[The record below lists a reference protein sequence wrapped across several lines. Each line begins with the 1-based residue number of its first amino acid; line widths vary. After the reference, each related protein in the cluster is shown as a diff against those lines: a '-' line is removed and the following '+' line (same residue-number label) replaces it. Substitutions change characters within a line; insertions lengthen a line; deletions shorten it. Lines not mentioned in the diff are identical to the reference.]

1 MRSFI
6 KTIASVVLLAGL
18 VLPCVADA
26 QSSLPP
32 CSQNKRGSW
41 TNCQGTLTF
50 PSGNKYVGEFRDN
63 KFSGWGTYAF
73 ASGNKYV
80 GEFKDD
86 KFSGQGTYFFTS
98 GNKYV
103 GEFKDDKF
111 NGQGTYIF
119 VNGKKYVGQFEGDK
133 FSGQGTYTFPS
144 GNKYVGEFR
153 DDKFNGQGT
162 FSFPNGERYVGQF
175 KDGNFDGQ
183 GTYTFPSGQKHVG
196 EYRNDQRNGQGTF
209 TFPDGRKYVGEFK
222 DGKYDGRGT
231 LYASDGSTK
240 QAGIWKNDEFV
251 QAIAPAPP
259 ASAALPP
266 SVAPSASSPLRRIAL
281 VIGNS
286 NYQNEAPLK
295 NPGNDVSLLAASLRK
310 AGFQSVIVKKDQ
322 TREQLISTIL
332 EFATQADSADWAMI
346 YYSGHGIE
354 YNGVNYMIP
363 VDARLKVDRDIDLET
378 VDVNRVTSALEGARK
393 LRLLILDS
401 CRSNP
406 FMGGMRRTVGS
417 RSIGRGLAPMEPDT
431 GTLVVYAAK
440 HGQEALDGA
449 GENSPFAEA
458 LAKRILTPNLDVRRL
473 FDLVRDD
480 VMDVTNR
487 KQQPFSYGSL
497 SGREDFYFVQR

>member
-1 MRSFI
+1 M
-6 KTIASVVLLAGL
+6 KTIASVVLLVGL
-18 VLPCVADA
+18 VLPPCVADA
-26 QSSLPP
+26 QSGLPLCP
-32 CSQNKRGSW
+32 QNKKVFW
-41 TNCQGTLTF
+41 TNCRGTLTF
-50 PSGNKYVGEFRDN
+50 TTGNR
-63 KFSGWGTYAF
+63 
-73 ASGNKYV
+73 YV

-86 KFSGQGTYFFTS
+86 KPSGQGTYTFTS

-103 GEFKDDKF
+103 GEFKD
-111 NGQGTYIF
+111 G
-119 VNGKKYVGQFEGDK
+119 K
-133 FSGQGTYTFPS
+133 FSGQGTYTFTS

-153 DDKFNGQGT
+153 DDKF
-162 FSFPNGERYVGQF
+162 S
-175 KDGNFDGQ
+175 GQ
-183 GTYTFPSGQKHVG
+183 GTYIFKSGNKYVGEFKDGKFSGQGTYIFASGSKYVG
-196 EYRNDQRNGQGTF
+196 EFEDDKFSGQGTYIFASGNKYVGEFKNDQRNGRGTF
-209 TFPDGRKYVGEFK
+209 TFPDGRKYVGEFI
-222 DGKYDGRGT
+222 DGKYEGRGT
-231 LYASDGSTK
+231 LYASDGSIK
-240 QAGIWKNDEFV
+240 QDGIWRSDEFV
-251 QAIAPAPP
+251 QAIGPAPP
-259 ASAALPP
+259 ASASLPP
-266 SVAPSASSPLRRIAL
+266 AVSLSPYSPLRRIAL

-295 NPGNDVSLLAASLRK
+295 NPANDVSLLAGSLSK

-332 EFATQADSADWAMI
+332 EFATQADSADWAVI

-378 VDVNRVTSALEGARK
+378 VDVNRVTSALEGARI

-406 FMGGMRRTVGS
+406 FIGGMRRTIGS
-417 RSIGRGLAPMEPDT
+417 RSIGRGLAPMEPDA

-449 GENSPFAEA
+449 GDNSPFAEA

-497 SGREDFYFVQR
+497 SGREDFYFVQK

>member
-1 MRSFI
+1 
-6 KTIASVVLLAGL
+6 VLLVGL
-18 VLPCVADA
+18 VLSCVADA
-26 QSSLPP
+26 QSALPLCP
-32 CSQNKRGSW
+32 QNKKVFW

-50 PSGNKYVGEFRDN
+50 TTGNRYVGEFKDD
-63 KFSGWGTYAF
+63 KPGGQGTYTF
-73 ASGNKYV
+73 VSGNKYV
-80 GEFKDD
+80 GEFKSG
-86 KFSGQGTYFFTS
+86 KFNGQGTYIFTS

-103 GEFKDDKF
+103 GEFKDDSF
-111 NGQGTYIF
+111 SGQGTYIF
-119 VNGKKYVGQFEGDK
+119 KSGNKYVGEFKDGK
-133 FSGQGTYTFPS
+133 FSGQGTYTFTGGS
-144 GNKYVGEFR
+144 KYVGDFEDDKFNGRGTYIFANGNKYVGEFK
-153 DDKFNGQGT
+153 DD
-162 FSFPNGERYVGQF
+162 
-175 KDGNFDGQ
+175 
-183 GTYTFPSGQKHVG
+183 H
-196 EYRNDQRNGQGTF
+196 RNGRGTF

-222 DGKYDGRGT
+222 DGKYEGRGT
-231 LYASDGSTK
+231 LYASDGSIK
-240 QAGIWKNDEFV
+240 QDGIWRNDEFIE
-251 QAIAPAPP
+251 AIGSAPP
-259 ASAALPP
+259 ASALLPP
-266 SVAPSASSPLRRIAL
+266 AVSSSAYSPLRRIAL

-286 NYQNEAPLK
+286 NYQNEAALK
-295 NPGNDVSLLAASLRK
+295 NPANDVSLLAASLRK

-378 VDVNRVTSALEGARK
+378 VDVNRVTSALEGARI

-406 FMGGMRRTVGS
+406 FIGGMRRTIGT
-417 RSIGRGLAPMEPDT
+417 RSIGRGLAPMEPDA

-449 GENSPFAEA
+449 GDNSPFAEA

-497 SGREDFYFVQR
+497 SGREDFYFVQK